1 MMMKVAIIGSR
12 SYTNSRKVKDFIFK
26 LKENFG
32 DELEIVSGGQKE
44 GSDGYAKKFALELD
58 VKYSEFPPQHY
69 SHNMHCVRPNYEY
82 GKKYYVSN
90 YFKRNK
96 QIADYSDRVVAFVS
110 DLKNV
115 TSGTLSTLKYAE
127 ELNKKSIII
136 D

>member
-1 MMMKVAIIGSR
+1 MNFHHNIIH
-12 SYTNSRKVKDFIFK
+12 I
-26 LKENFG
+26 
-32 DELEIVSGGQKE
+32 I
-44 GSDGYAKKFALELD
+44 
-58 VKYSEFPPQHY
+58 
-69 SHNMHCVRPNYEY
+69 CIVRPNYEY

>member
-1 MMMKVAIIGSR
+1 MMKVAIIGSR